1 MWEALEQTG
10 WVVTLGS
17 TGWLY
22 NSVAVVH
29 YLTMF
34 WFIGSI
40 AIVDLRIMGVAA
52 KERNLA
58 ELGSQLLP
66 WAWIGFT
73 LSVIAGFLEFA
84 TAASD
89 WAPDP
94 VFHVKLAMIGV
105 SVVFTILVQMGVKT
119 WAQSPEIPSVAKV
132 IALISLLLWIATIV
146 TSSEI
151 PALEGLG

>member
-10 WVVTLGS
+10 WVKTLGS
-17 TGWLY
+17 TGWMY
-22 NSVAVVH
+22 NSIAVLH

-40 AIVDLRIMGVAA
+40 AIVDLRLMGVAA
-52 KERNLA
+52 KERNVA
-58 ELGSQLLP
+58 ELGDQLLP

-84 TAASD
+84 TAAGD

-94 VFHVKLAMIGV
+94 VFHVKLAMIVV
-105 SVVFTILVQMGVKT
+105 SVIFTILVQMGLKK
-119 WAQSPEIPSVAKV
+119 WAQAPQIPTAAKV
-132 IALISLLLWIATIV
+132 IACISLLLWIATIV

>member
-1 MWEALEQTG
+1 MWEALERVGWVATLGETG
-10 WVVTLGS
+10 WM
-17 TGWLY
+17 Y
-22 NSVAVVH
+22 NAVAVVH

-34 WFIGSI
+34 WFIGSV
-40 AIVDLRIMGVAA
+40 AIVDLRIMGIAA
-52 KERNLA
+52 RERNLA
-58 ELGSQLLP
+58 ELGDQLLP

-94 VFHVKLAMIGV
+94 VFHIKLMMIVV
-105 SVVFTILVQMGVKT
+105 SVSFTIIVQMGVKT
-119 WAQSPEIPSVAKV
+119 WGQAAEIPTGAKIVAC
-132 IALISLLLWIATIV
+132 ISLLLWIATIV
-146 TSSEI
+146 TASEI